1 MGIENQSKTGEAT
14 SLAKTLSEMR
24 KPQDAARVVEKAAVQ
39 QLRHKMSDVGAKE
52 LANRDEDGAF
62 KEVREAVGK
71 VKEVSEKIIE
81 AAAIAVPGSQV
92 IAAEAV
98 LKETAKRVAK
108 EIGKAVV
115 KEVAS
120 QAIDATESES
130 LRRIKG
136 KIVEASA
143 ATVEKGVDGAYS
155 RSGDVIDSIPTESP
169 YPRIRQA
176 SAPEVDI
183 AKESTAEA
191 ETEGRECEVVGS
203 EERSDI
209 SDDESDVVADKIE
222 AANHVTEKS
231 VEEGKETPNLNDDQV
246 DDATA
251 YVDEIPPEG
260 SMEELFEQI
269 AMADG
274 DLSRL
279 DDNGDLIKDPDGNL
293 RPEIEFEVN
302 GTRYTTDERGRI
314 THAEGYLTDTPDNER
329 DNSAQSEAGGKDRKP
344 GDDGGHLRARMNG
357 GSSGN
362 ENLVAMRD
370 TINRGDYKR
379 SENEENQMLK
389 DGKQVYETIDVTYDD
404 NSSRPSKIEKTYTD
418 GEKTVKLTVDN
429 VEGSTDLLEKLNGE
443 ISDQDLSNLTN
454 EIEDM
459 RADGNEVS
467 VTSVRKE
474 YDGDG
479 NLKSVTACV
488 TNETTG
494 EKDYTTY
501 APNGE
506 KGSNE

>member
-1 MGIENQSKTGEAT
+1 MIEALAKVAEVATDAGESSSEAEIDPDARIETENSGGETGQNAEVDPDARIENGALDDE
-14 SLAKTLSEMR
+14 
-24 KPQDAARVVEKAAVQ
+24 KP
-39 QLRHKMSDVGAKE
+39 
-52 LANRDEDGAF
+52 
-62 KEVREAVGK
+62 
-71 VKEVSEKIIE
+71 
-81 AAAIAVPGSQV
+81 
-92 IAAEAV
+92 
-98 LKETAKRVAK
+98 
-108 EIGKAVV
+108 
-115 KEVAS
+115 
-120 QAIDATESES
+120 
-130 LRRIKG
+130 
-136 KIVEASA
+136 
-143 ATVEKGVDGAYS
+143 
-155 RSGDVIDSIPTESP
+155 IDSS
-169 YPRIRQA
+169 RI
-176 SAPEVDI
+176 
-183 AKESTAEA
+183 
-191 ETEGRECEVVGS
+191 
-203 EERSDI
+203 
-209 SDDESDVVADKIE
+209 
-222 AANHVTEKS
+222 
-231 VEEGKETPNLNDDQV
+231 
-246 DDATA
+246 
-251 YVDEIPPEG
+251 
-260 SMEELFEQI
+260 
-269 AMADG
+269 
-274 DLSRL
+274 
-279 DDNGDLIKDPDGNL
+279 DDNGNVYKDENGELLPNTTY
-293 RPEIEFEVN
+293 EVN
-302 GTRYTTDERGRI
+302 GTRYTTDELGRI
-314 THAEGYLTDTPDNER
+314 TRAEGYLKDTPDNER
-329 DNSAQSEAGGKDRKP
+329 DNSAQSDAGGKDRKP

-429 VEGSTDLLEKLNGE
+429 VEGSTDLLEKLDGE

>member
-1 MGIENQSKTGEAT
+1 MIPPEMLK
-14 SLAKTLSEMR
+14 LAAEKGMEL
-24 KPQDAARVVEKAAVQ
+24 AALNPKAGDIPTFADKKFSAVG
-39 QLRHKMSDVGAKE
+39 SDVSYIEKDSNIPKFAENDADTSDGQNEVVDSETTGA
-52 LANRDEDGAF
+52 
-62 KEVREAVGK
+62 EVG
-71 VKEVSEKIIE
+71 
-81 AAAIAVPGSQV
+81 
-92 IAAEAV
+92 
-98 LKETAKRVAK
+98 
-108 EIGKAVV
+108 
-115 KEVAS
+115 
-120 QAIDATESES
+120 
-130 LRRIKG
+130 
-136 KIVEASA
+136 
-143 ATVEKGVDGAYS
+143 TV
-155 RSGDVIDSIPTESP
+155 
-169 YPRIRQA
+169 
-176 SAPEVDI
+176 
-183 AKESTAEA
+183 
-191 ETEGRECEVVGS
+191 EGRECEVVGS

-209 SDDESDVVADKIE
+209 ADDESDVVADKIE
-222 AANHVTEKS
+222 AANHATEKS

-370 TINRGDYKR
+370 TINRGDYKQ

-389 DGKQVYETIDVTYDD
+389 EGKQVYEKVDVTYDD
-404 NSSRPSKIEKTYTD
+404 DSARPSKIDKTYTD

-429 VEGSTDLLEKLNGE
+429 VEGSTDLLEGLEGE
-443 ISDQDLSNLTN
+443 ISEQDLSNLKD
-454 EIEDM
+454 EITDM

-467 VTSVRKE
+467 VTSVRRE
-474 YDGDG
+474 YDSNG
-479 NLKSVTACV
+479 NLKSITVCV
-488 TNETTG
+488 TNETTTPR
-494 EKDYTTY
+494 EKNYTTY
-501 APNGE
+501 SPQA
-506 KGSNE
+506 